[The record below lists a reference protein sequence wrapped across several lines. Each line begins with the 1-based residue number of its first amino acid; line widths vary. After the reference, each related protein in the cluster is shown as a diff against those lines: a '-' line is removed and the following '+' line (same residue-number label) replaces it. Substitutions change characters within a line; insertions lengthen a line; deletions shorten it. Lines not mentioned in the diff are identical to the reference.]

1 MLLPSV
7 TAYSA
12 PHAMDRY
19 ADCARAMG
27 LADETKDTE
36 KAVQS
41 LIQELE
47 CLNADLKVPSTSE
60 FGIGNN
66 KYFSLVE
73 TMATQALESGS
84 PGNNPRVPSA
94 EDIISIYEDLW
105 K

>member
-12 PHAMDRY
+12 PQAMDRY

-27 LADETKDTE
+27 VVNQTDEDET
-36 KAVQS
+36 AVQK
-41 LIQELE
+41 LLDELGR
-47 CLNADLKVPSTSE
+47 LNSDLKVPSPSE

-66 KYFSLVE
+66 KYFSLLE

-84 PGNNPRVPSA
+84 PGNNPRVPSG
-94 EDIISIYEDLW
+94 EDIVAIYEGLW